1 MAATIDAT
9 LKGASANSFVTLAE
23 ANAYF
28 ETTPDDSNWVNKT
41 DDQKNRALI
50 SATRFIDDFEFYGD
64 RCTTTQALKWPRK
77 EYKVDGIELVCTL
90 IPDEVKVATFE
101 LARALANNT
110 TALTG
115 SKGTDGTYQEVKLGD
130 LEVKYNENS
139 LNPGMVNTILDV
151 FPWVTSYLGPYTRAG
166 ANNHAVRLERGWYGV
181 NRRHFRRHSST
192 ANG

>member
-9 LKGASANSFVTLAE
+9 LEGASANSYVTLAE
-23 ANAYF
+23 ADAYF
-28 ETTPDDSNWVNKT
+28 ETTPDDSNWANKT
-41 DDQKNRALI
+41 DDQKNRSLI
-50 SATRFIDDFEFYGD
+50 SATRFIDDFEFYGK

-77 EYKVDGIELVCTL
+77 DHEVDGVELACTL
-90 IPDEVKVATFE
+90 IPDEVKVGTFE

-151 FPWVTSYLGPYTRAG
+151 FPWVTSYLGPYTKTGAG
-166 ANNHAVRLERGWYGV
+166 NYAVRLERG
-181 NRRHFRRHSST
+181 
-192 ANG
+192 

>member
-28 ETTPDDSNWVNKT
+28 ETTPDDSNWVDKT

-166 ANNHAVRLERGWYGV
+166 ANNHAVRLERG
-181 NRRHFRRHSST
+181 
-192 ANG
+192 

>member
-28 ETTPDDSNWVNKT
+28 ETTPDDSNWVDKT

-90 IPDEVKVATFE
+90 IPDEDKVATFE

-166 ANNHAVRLERGWYGV
+166 ANNHAVRLERG
-181 NRRHFRRHSST
+181 
-192 ANG
+192 